1 MITTNG
7 RERILG
13 YLADTKNFF
22 GEVMVFGMG
31 ETAPTIDDHVLE
43 FEMFRSPITIKD
55 YDLENSRI
63 ILGAAIPNDVVFETY
78 EVGIAFD
85 NGNTGEGPNLTA
97 YMSFDDTDDGTWSGG
112 TLEES
117 GRMGPEGYSI
127 TVAANESGEL
137 VRTDTFIG
145 FEEFNAND
153 EFVLAYDVT
162 DGVPDS
168 IELRFREDASN
179 YRGYSFTPSAGFNV
193 ERWKRSDFVETGDAG
208 WDNFTSVEVIVT
220 AGGSPTTVLM
230 EGFRTDKIVAEDPEI
245 LVARTVLAEPLV
257 KTEGEEVQ
265 FEYTLSMD
273 FTA

>member
-127 TVAANESGEL
+127 TVAANESEEL